1 MKEELVKFF
10 DPSHWYD
17 YQPIKTILSQNE
29 YLLFAPS
36 NNGEITSQDLI
47 DHIAKSEA
55 ENKIAI
61 FYNLKLNDVNI
72 SHQKIYVPL
81 MFISCAFKNI
91 CKLTDNSYFYPVIFH
106 STIFNQLSKFKLSLF
121 YNGVAFIDSIFKEE
135 VSFEKVKFLANSI
148 KYLKRELTHLEICF
162 PSAFNV
168 NNMVDFLGVKFFK
181 DVTFANANVGCSI
194 LFANYKNHH
203 TSFHGECDFACN
215 FEETEN
221 IILNDTDEI
230 FQNQEIVI
238 KLDSFHHIAFLG
250 VTFHGDLT
258 FENRKFEKKTI
269 FKEVIFEKAPK
280 FHNCNLHQDTDFQG
294 SEFRDTFT
302 EGAERAYR
310 SLKLMM
316 NNKSAG
322 RESGMFFS
330 LEQRSLLNTPLKKYN
345 NRFIDFIRF
354 KINSWIV
361 RSVFKAHSNNKL
373 VVANYTD
380 TMIDEHEHH
389 AGFYLSLTEKLI
401 SYLYLILSN
410 YSQNIQKPLLILS
423 FFSFVIFPLFYI
435 LIYSKQIADIQAWGE
450 ALHISLQ
457 QLFKPFEVYSSRYN
471 HSKQDLSF
479 VFYLTTTVQSMFNIG
494 LITLFVLA
502 IRARFKVF

>member
-1 MKEELVKFF
+1 MKEELITSF

-17 YQPIKTILSQNE
+17 YAPIKTILSENE
-29 YLLFAPS
+29 YFLFVPDDKA
-36 NNGEITSQDLI
+36 EITSQDLI
-47 DHIAKSEA
+47 NHIKQSEA
-55 ENKIAI
+55 TNKIAI
-61 FYNLKLNDVNI
+61 FYNLKLNDINI

-81 MFISCAFKNI
+81 MFISCVFKGI
-91 CKLTDNSYFYPVIFH
+91 CKLTDNSYLYPIIFY

-121 YNGVAFIDSIFKEE
+121 YNGAAFINCLFKGA
-135 VSFEKVKFLANSI
+135 VSFERIKFLANNI
-148 KYLKRELTHLEICF
+148 KYLKREANSLEINF
-162 PSAFNV
+162 PNTFNF
-168 NNMVDFLGVKFFK
+168 NNIVDFLGTKFFK
-181 DVTFANANVGCSI
+181 DVTFMNSNIGCSI
-194 LFANYKNHH
+194 LFASYKNHH
-203 TSFHGECDFACN
+203 TAFHGECDFACN

-221 IILNDTDEI
+221 ILLNDSNETY
-230 FQNQEIVI
+230 QNQEIII
-238 KLDSFHHIAFLG
+238 KLDTFHHIAFLG
-250 VTFHGDLT
+250 VKFHGNLT

-280 FHNCNLHQDTDFQG
+280 FHNCHLHQDTDFQG

-316 NNKSAG
+316 NNKSAR
-322 RESGMFFS
+322 REEGMFFS

-345 NRFIDFIRF
+345 NKIIDFIRF
-354 KINSWIV
+354 KVNSWIV
-361 RSVFKAHSNNKL
+361 RSVSKSYNNNNL
-373 VVANYTD
+373 VVNYID
-380 TMIDEHEHH
+380 TMVDEHEHH

-410 YSQNIQKPLLILS
+410 YGQSIQKPLLILC
-423 FFSFVIFPLFYI
+423 FCTFVAFPFFYI
-435 LIYSKQIADIQAWGE
+435 LIYNQQISNSSSWGN

-457 QLFKPFEVYSSRYN
+457 QLFKPFEVYSSRY
-471 HSKQDLSF
+471 SVAKQDLSF
-479 VFYLTTTVQSMFNIG
+479 VFYLTTTIQSMLNIG